1 MLIKPLQLVN
11 NDNNIQLSKWNCK
24 YSYFTAKVASQNYQR
39 MFLENM
45 NMEIEKDLS

>member
-24 YSYFTAKVASQNYQR
+24 YSYFTAKVAPQYYQKILNALPIQISN
-39 MFLENM
+39 F
-45 NMEIEKDLS
+45 